1 MHLPLQ
7 DTTDP
12 GNVSRFAD
20 DADINRQD
28 EIGYG
33 TRVFCLRKFAPRGK
47 FSKSQGTNELRAAIS
62 PRHPLDWPNLPAR
75 CKCLRTFG
83 DGGAN
88 RDR

>member
-1 MHLPLQ
+1 MHLPLPH
-7 DTTDP
+7 TTDP

-28 EIGYG
+28 EFAYDA
-33 TRVFCLRKFAPRGK
+33 RVFCLRKFAPGGK
-47 FSKSQGTNELRAAIS
+47 FSKCQGTNEIRAAIS
-62 PRHPLDWPNLPAR
+62 PRHPPDWPNSLAR